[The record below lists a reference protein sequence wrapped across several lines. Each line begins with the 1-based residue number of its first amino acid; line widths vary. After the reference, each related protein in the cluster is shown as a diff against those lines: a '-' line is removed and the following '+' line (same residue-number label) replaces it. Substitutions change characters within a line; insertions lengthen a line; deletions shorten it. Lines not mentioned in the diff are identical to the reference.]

1 MKIIKPKWFI
11 NNLII
16 SKFKKNKTKIN
27 KTHQLFLKKFNMNL
41 VKFINIVNDNLNITN
56 IDKL

>member
-1 MKIIKPKWFI
+1 MTSP
-11 NNLII
+11 NQTP
-16 SKFKKNKTKIN
+16 KKNKTKIN

-56 IDKL
+56 IEKL